1 MCMNLTTTPLLRYP
15 GGKYRARKIISKIVP
30 DNTSRVL
37 SPFAGGASVE
47 LFLTKNEIHVDC
59 YDGYDLLANFWGRV
73 LEDPMVLSD
82 NIETHL
88 GNVYKKDFLSMQKIL
103 KEHHNKDIKEND
115 RLNLAVLFF
124 IVNRCS
130 FSGTTLSGGFSQE
143 SSTKRF
149 TVSSIDRVKS
159 FDNPFF
165 TYKHGFYEDILENDD
180 AVKGYDFL
188 LLDPPYL
195 LRNKEKD
202 GVSALYGVSGD
213 MHKYFD
219 HENFR
224 DVVIQHDIPFILTY
238 NNVDEV
244 KDMWSDYYIYPAQW
258 SYGMNASKK
267 SSEIIIT
274 NFEVD
279 GDDLDK

>member
-1 MCMNLTTTPLLRYP
+1 MNISTSPLLRYP
-15 GGKYRARKIISKIVP
+15 GGKYRARKIISNIIP

-37 SPFAGGASVE
+37 SPFSGGASVE
-47 LFLTKNEIHVDC
+47 LFLTSKGIHVDC
-59 YDGYDLLANFWGRV
+59 YDGYDLLANFWKHV
-73 LEDPMVLSD
+73 LENPQELSSH
-82 NIETHL
+82 IYEHL
-88 GNVYKKDFLSMQKIL
+88 GKIDKNAFLDMQNIL
-103 KEHHNKDIKEND
+103 KSTHNDEISKNEESQ
-115 RLNLAVLFF
+115 LAELFF

-149 TVSSIDRVKS
+149 TKNSIDRIRT
-159 FDNPFF
+159 FHNPLF
-165 TYKHGFYEDILENDD
+165 TYQHGYYEDILQDKEKVEN
-180 AVKGYDFL
+180 YDLL

-195 LRNKEKD
+195 LKNKKSD

-219 HENFR
+219 HEHFR
-224 DVVIQHDIPFILTY
+224 DCVADTEIPFILTY

-244 KDMWSDYYIYPAQW
+244 KELWKEYNIYPAQW
-258 SYGMNASKK
+258 SYGMNSSKK

-274 NFEVD
+274 NFSVS
-279 GDDLDK
+279 GDDLGK